1 MDGITTIL
9 WKNEWM
15 NEAAWMETNETM
27 GNENMECSKWMNADL
42 LWIINYK
49 IMWYKHLLSFYNFK
63 I

>member
-27 GNENMECSKWMNADL
+27 GNENIKCSQWMNADL
-42 LWIINYK
+42 HVY
-49 IMWYKHLLSFYNFK
+49 YE
-63 I
+63 